1 MKITIG
7 RGLLESVL
15 GLARELHPQEVVL
28 LLRGKASRG
37 EILIEDFLLP
47 PFASAG
53 LDFAQFPSH
62 MLPIDFSIVGTA
74 HSHPSGSASPSATD
88 LNHFYGRVMLIL
100 SHPYRE
106 RSVAAYNSKGEP
118 LPIDLKG

>member
-1 MKITIG
+1 MKIATG
-7 RGLLESVL
+7 RGLLESAL
-15 GLARELHPQEVVL
+15 DLARELHPQEVVL
-28 LLRGKASRG
+28 LLRGKVSRG
-37 EILIEDFLLP
+37 EIRIEDFLLP

-74 HSHPSGSASPSATD
+74 HSHPSGSVSPSAAD

-100 SHPYRE
+100 AYPYRE
-106 RSVAAYNSKGEP
+106 TSVAVYNSRGER
-118 LPIDLKG
+118 LIFSLEG

>member
-7 RGLLESVL
+7 RGLLESVME
-15 GLARELHPQEVVL
+15 LARELHPQEVVL
-28 LLRGKASRG
+28 LLRGKVSRG

-53 LDFAQFPSH
+53 LGFAQFPSH

-74 HSHPSGSASPSATD
+74 HSHPSGSVSPSVTD

-100 SHPYRE
+100 AHPYRE
-106 RSVAAYNSKGEP
+106 TSVAAYNSRGER
-118 LPIDLKG
+118 LPFSLEG

>member
-15 GLARELHPQEVVL
+15 ELARELHPQEVVL
-28 LLRGKASRG
+28 LLRGKVSRG

-53 LDFAQFPSH
+53 LNFAQFPSH

-74 HSHPSGSASPSATD
+74 HSHPSGSASPSAAD

-100 SHPYRE
+100 AYPYRE
-106 RSVAAYNSKGEP
+106 TSVAAYNSRGEW
-118 LPIDLKG
+118 LSFSLEG